1 MCSVNKMAYE
11 GFYYSQYQ
19 TNRLPPVP
27 HVFRRTNAMF
37 KGSTNNWYSRKSYYY
52 RNNSKFS
59 SPFNRTK
66 VFGKGNYFASN
77 EHKND
82 SNVETEP
89 NDDNEKTIKNVPV
102 EKDQIVPKT
111 ALEFVLNDVLIY
123 EESKETAS
131 DDFGVVDLDLSEDK
145 PEELLKRLSEDSN
158 ESTMYKTEEENS
170 KSRKRKCGSSGRS
183 SSETGISKRSRY
195 DDDNNEKDT
204 IKDLNH
210 RFYPSLPKNYTI
222 PKLEKAKRVFSKAD
236 SPCYKPIQSFA
247 KDNVAKA
254 NKIEIPKFD
263 GEENVDKAKKS
274 RIKQKETKKT
284 KSSESQKKKNCK
296 NENSKT
302 RKHDKESN
310 KNVCKKKKDS
320 VENGKEKNEKSREHC
335 PKKNNKKTTIKKHEK
350 ENENNKKSTDKDD
363 NNRKNSKIDR
373 YKQKLMRLFNSEDV
387 SLESTRDNQ
396 KKIEK
401 KSINTSEENDGQ
413 IIPPE
418 PIENEKF
425 ESVSKKLEE
434 LFGTSSDKTEEISM
448 IIDKKQKKLK
458 NIENPPKLSVDLE
471 IRRPVE
477 KEIEECLSRCEQLI
491 IRPVDFQQ
499 LEPTATNID
508 YCEPATAASIKIE
521 ASTKISNAQII
532 DLTIDDDCQ
541 DVDQN
546 ENCVGRIGDDA
557 LLNSQS
563 RDRNRVVIIDESEPT
578 PSPTNYNQYI
588 TNTFLTLDGNG
599 FQLLSN
605 NSPSNRCLSSGI
617 PSGSSKSKDA
627 IDNRTLSNDETA
639 SSESNGGHE
648 NRFLSESSR
657 SKGKLDDR
665 FLSNGAQS
673 SSVVASASRGVK
685 YVRGKVT
692 SSTNSS
698 RLKSIPSSSGGLRT
712 AAASFNQTSI
722 EPSPIGVGSST
733 VGPMLPPWN
742 GVQLVSSPS
751 KGAAQNKSAP
761 TISPILNG
769 SCLNQS
775 AVPPTRRFPCKKS
788 GADTLVPD
796 EVRLPFG
803 ESLNV
808 NDTQYSSFT
817 GDLRTVDVTNR
828 RLVGVAPMDSARSD
842 STGSLDEG
850 NDRTASNTL
859 ERPRHPNATINQIS
873 SNRRVS
879 QPRLLSN
886 ITLEDWQEHIGHYIR
901 FIEQSMHYDNQYLT
915 WLKSK
920 NFPSDIYTKE
930 FKMVAKI
937 QEFRFSNYA
946 KNLMVK
952 LHLSNINTHLTV
964 VHVDEIYNFLL
975 RQGLRISIVR
985 MYTLLWK
992 LMGFYPSFYNNHVA
1006 LKNLYTFVQKCIEAI
1021 VAKSAQCQDYRK
1033 EEFTS
1038 QQRSTLRE
1046 QIIMFNSLVLNSQK
1060 NDHYRKLNRCA
1071 DRRNQFPYQQPPPS
1085 QTSNAKTCDTRRP
1098 SLVGDFEASEDGS
1111 NKVDDHPGQSKVT
1124 SVPSTSKYSRQRCQT
1139 GNRNRKKPT
1148 DASISNEVAQ
1158 ISVPVDDDVIDL
1170 TWLKNVLSS
1179 ELDEAIDFMIIKKEE
1194 VEIQDDSMLVD
1205 ENHFASL
1212 QINKLVISGRHCI
1225 CNKPA
1230 ILICSC
1236 RMAMYCSNNCQII
1249 HWPEHKKMCVYKKG

>member
-1 MCSVNKMAYE
+1 
-11 GFYYSQYQ
+11 
-19 TNRLPPVP
+19 
-27 HVFRRTNAMF
+27 MF

-59 SPFNRTK
+59 SPVNRTK
-66 VFGKGNYFASN
+66 VFGKGNNFASN

-82 SNVETEP
+82 GNVETEP
-89 NDDNEKTIKNVPV
+89 NDDNNVPL
-102 EKDQIVPKT
+102 EKDQIVPKR

-123 EESKETAS
+123 EESKESNTPDPSKEPFSDTDKNVGGIDEETAS

-145 PEELLKRLSEDSN
+145 PEELLKRLTEDSN

-183 SSETGISKRSRY
+183 SSDTGISKRSRY

-274 RIKQKETKKT
+274 RIKQKETKKI

-302 RKHDKESN
+302 RKHDKEPN

-320 VENGKEKNEKSREHC
+320 VENGKEKNEKSRENC
-335 PKKNNKKTTIKKHEK
+335 PKKNNKKTAIKKHE
-350 ENENNKKSTDKDD
+350 NNKKCTDKDD

-373 YKQKLMRLFNSEDV
+373 YKPKLMRLFNSGDV
-387 SLESTRDNQ
+387 SQDTQ
-396 KKIEK
+396 KKIGK

-425 ESVSKKLEE
+425 ENVSKKLEE
-434 LFGTSSDKTEEISM
+434 LFGTSSDKTGEISM

-458 NIENPPKLSVDLE
+458 NIENPPKRSVDLE
-471 IRRPVE
+471 IRQPVE

-491 IRPVDFQQ
+491 IRPLDFQQ

-508 YCEPATAASIKIE
+508 YCEPATTASIKLE

-532 DLTIDDDCQ
+532 DLTIDDCR

-557 LLNSQS
+557 LPNSQS
-563 RDRNRVVIIDESEPT
+563 SDRNRVVIIDESEPT
-578 PSPTNYNQYI
+578 PSPTNYNQYL

-605 NSPSNRCLSSGI
+605 RCLSS
-617 PSGSSKSKDA
+617 SSKSNDA

-639 SSESNGGHE
+639 LSESNGGHD

-657 SKGKLDDR
+657 SRGKLDDR

-673 SSVVASASRGVK
+673 SSVVASSSRGVK

-698 RLKSIPSSSGGLRT
+698 RHK
-712 AAASFNQTSI
+712 SFNQTSI

-761 TISPILNG
+761 MISPILNG
-769 SCLNQS
+769 GCLNQS
-775 AVPPTRRFPCKKS
+775 SVPPTRRFPCKKS

-803 ESLNV
+803 ESLYV

-879 QPRLLSN
+879 QPRPLSI

-952 LHLSNINTHLTV
+952 LHFSNINSHLTV

-1021 VAKSAQCQDYRK
+1021 VAKSAQCQDYKK

-1060 NDHYRKLNRCA
+1060 IVHYRKLNRCA
-1071 DRRNQFPYQQPPPS
+1071 DRRNQFPYQQPSPS
-1085 QTSNAKTCDTRRP
+1085 QTSNKTDSPSNAKTCDTRRP

-1124 SVPSTSKYSRQRCQT
+1124 SVPSTSKYSRPSCQT

-1148 DASISNEVAQ
+1148 DASISNEIAQ
-1158 ISVPVDDDVIDL
+1158 ISVPVDDVIDL

-1179 ELDEAIDFMIIKKEE
+1179 ELEEAIDFMIIKKEE
-1194 VEIQDDSMLVD
+1194 VEIQEDSVLVD
-1205 ENHFASL
+1205 DNHFTSL
-1212 QINKLVISGRHCI
+1212 QINKFVLSGRYCI